1 MNLGLCLPA
10 DWRTRW
16 GWLRSWMKDTTRER
30 HKGPFIMTACTAGNY
45 WRSWVAVETF
55 KHNLWASMYTVR
67 LLYHRRKAW
76 LEWNVCCLSNLLC
89 RSPSVEASF
98 HSINCHSGRW
108 TRGRTIPRHP
118 LSPITQS
125 ECLWALGGIWG
136 MENPHGENCGNPGGN
151 LDLPSHRATLGL
163 FWVKLHDAMV

>member
-30 HKGPFIMTACTAGNY
+30 HKGPFIMIACTAGNY

-67 LLYHRRKAW
+67 LLYHRRKAR
-76 LEWNVCCLSNLLC
+76 LEWNVCCLSNLAW
-89 RSPSVEASF
+89 RSPSVGASF
-98 HSINCHSGRW
+98 HSINWHSGHW
-108 TRGRTIPRHP
+108 TTGRTIPWH
-118 LSPITQS
+118 L
-125 ECLWALGGIWG
+125 CLKLHRMNVFGLREESGG

-151 LDLPSHRATLGL
+151 LNLPSHGATPGH
-163 FWVKLHDAMV
+163 FWVKLHDVMV